1 MPQIVDDAVR
11 NSLSPSVPAL
21 PDGTI
26 RAHDVEGRVLP
37 SEHYDKAN
45 SWEGTYDWDEHHLFS
60 TSLLH
65 AGSEAEGDHEQN
77 CADDVEAGVYL
88 TCEVHMVDGD
98 VVVTRT
104 GALQLDPSGWSKAV
118 QDLST
123 ADPDTLWF
131 RRQVETI
138 RSATL
143 VVRSTETVKAPDLE
157 SARQEWRVPVADL
170 ERIATHPDLEF
181 PPPPIDPETGC
192 TWTLRVE
199 PREGKFQAACSST
212 AQRVAQPN

>member
-1 MPQIVDDAVR
+1 M
-11 NSLSPSVPAL
+11 
-21 PDGTI
+21 
-26 RAHDVEGRVLP
+26 
-37 SEHYDKAN
+37 
-45 SWEGTYDWDEHHLFS
+45 
-60 TSLLH
+60 
-65 AGSEAEGDHEQN
+65 
-77 CADDVEAGVYL
+77 
-88 TCEVHMVDGD
+88 
-98 VVVTRT
+98 VTRT
-104 GALQLDPSGWSKAV
+104 GALQRDRSGWWRTV

-131 RRQVETI
+131 QRQVETI

-143 VVRSTETVKAPDLE
+143 VVRSTETVKAADLE